1 MLEQAIPA
9 GVPVAE
15 VLPAGQVWA
24 RLICSGRVLEPDE
37 YSTYRVQ
44 PNDEVLAIPQ
54 WGTGLEAFLIP
65 LGILGIAR
73 ESQPTTALSYLLFP
87 PAKPHI
93 QGGAIDEP
101 TFSFEGIRTTIGPGQ
116 VVPVIYGR
124 HRVGGQLLSASVDQA
139 RTFVDTTGPGSRHQV
154 EALSAPPTLTMLLA
168 LGEGPVAD
176 IVTTSIEINGQPISN
191 FPSVQTFTRA
201 GTADQTP
208 MPEFGETANT
218 FADGR
223 TIGDDPG
230 ITYTTTMAVQ
240 GFALNIAFQEG
251 LYYLT
256 EKGQKEDNVS
266 HVQYRYRP
274 TGGAYPDWTTFEVA
288 AARTSVVRFA
298 IRREGLPLSGYDIQL
313 RFAGA
318 RIMNELR
325 AKWLGTLESV
335 TELLHNTN
343 AYPHTALLGI
353 RSVATDALQGALPN
367 ITIIVYGRTVRMG
380 SFSAAETWTDN
391 PAWCLLDL
399 MTHPRYGLN
408 YPDGV
413 MDLAAF
419 AAWGAYC
426 DQFID
431 GEARHRM
438 NYVLDRE
445 VRAQPLLMEMAG
457 MARTILLKSE
467 GLWTPRVTRDETP
480 VQLLNWANVSNLT
493 LTYTRDPDR
502 INVIEGRFINEDNDF
517 QSDVLTWP
525 SVDHWPGEVRKAS
538 LDLRGITKASR
549 VQRALQ
555 FELNRRRF
563 EVLSLEM
570 DCAPDALVLQVHD
583 VFRFAHPLPGWGT
596 SGRILPGSTTTTL
609 IVDTPVTFEAG
620 KAYHV
625 YVRHHTDLTEL
636 RPVINPGDTR
646 SVLSLATPMSFAPIP
661 YDCVWACGES
671 SPIDTAQRPFRV
683 VRMARNADH
692 SVHLQAIAHNPTLY
706 DEATAEA
713 LPEITTLFNPLGP
726 APPLTSLVLM
736 EVTRVE
742 PSGAS
747 LRVVNLSWD
756 VAPLSRGLAPYG
768 GALIQRRTVLTSTT
782 GGLGEAGTQALGG
795 ALEANAGNYIALT
808 QVSGHVLDF
817 DDYTVVTATTY
828 DYRVIP
834 VSQRGVPNNVGARE
848 GRITVTGPTT
858 PDFFPGTPFN
868 LRLKGKTPLDT
879 IFEGRNVDL
888 EWDPPT
894 GLLFSET
901 FYIQDYLMEVWAPG
915 QLYLLR
921 RTTVP
926 ARTAGEVMSCTYTLE
941 QNTEDQAQ
949 AGYIGARRDLHFF
962 VWARTNTNR
971 VSLTP
976 GQLLVNNPPPDMG
989 DMIPVVTSLFEAAL
1003 ISFDQYVEPRD
1014 FDHYEVH
1021 LDTVNPPI
1029 AIYENV
1035 AIGFLG
1041 QGSSF
1046 RKIAPQGLTVGV
1058 TYYVY
1063 ILPYDTFGP
1072 GIPTQIASFVPSGLT
1087 ADSLDNTP
1095 PAIPTGLVLTTG
1107 TVVSHDGTIMPWVRA
1122 SWTPNTESD
1131 IAAYE
1136 VHFRVLPSLV
1146 PTALTVS
1153 HPTTFVRLENIAG
1166 NVTVGARLL
1175 AYDQFHNPSP
1185 FTAEVT
1191 ITTSRDTVAPGVPT
1205 TTEARGSFRA
1215 NVILWTPPSDLDY
1228 LATEVW
1234 HSFTND
1240 LATAAYAGES
1250 FTSFVHEG
1258 LASGFASYYWVR
1270 AKDTSDNFSPF
1281 VPSQFAGLLA
1291 TTVTTSN
1298 EDIGN
1303 LSITETKIAN
1313 DSISTPKLQANSV
1326 DANKVTTG
1334 ELITL
1339 GAQIR
1344 NALITNAH
1352 IIDLSANK
1360 IRTGQLRVD
1369 TVISV
1374 GTTIYVDGTN
1384 SFIAIYDQQAPQALR
1399 ALLGKLGT
1407 LNTQYGLQ
1415 LFNEAGALMWN
1426 FATGAMPDGVSN
1438 DAITTRHISA
1448 GSIRAHHLVTD
1459 QLVVTTAAQIAF
1471 AIITDAHITN
1481 LAVEKL
1487 LAGTINVAF
1496 NIGVSAGLGTAS
1508 TIALDGVNQLITV
1521 YDTQVPQR
1529 ARIWLGRLGL
1539 GGSEFGMRIWNSNGD
1554 LMWDFNSGASSLG
1567 IQDLAV
1573 TSAKIGTAQITS
1585 AHIGF
1590 AQITSAH
1597 IGDLQVDNAKIANL
1611 TVGTGKIA
1619 SNAVTVSV
1627 AYSSLA
1633 AVNSAAATEVFVTNL
1648 SFPEVNPGDQI
1659 LMWASA
1665 SGAAA
1670 VDNALA
1676 LRIRE
1681 DSMAG
1686 AEYGYGLLGS
1696 GNQGVVFAQAVYVV
1710 AAPAF
1715 NKNFFL
1721 TMQNPLGLATVS
1733 MDHIKFTGLL
1743 RKK

>member
-1 MLEQAIPA
+1 MATLLLDAQPHDRATPVGATLKVLLSPVRGADGQWRVLTQPLPVGVSVVEMLPPQTT
-9 GVPVAE
+9 
-15 VLPAGQVWA
+15 WN
-24 RLICSGRVLEPDE
+24 RLICNGRVLDPNE
-37 YSTYRVQ
+37 YATYHVQ
-44 PNDEVLAIPQ
+44 PHDEVLAIPQ
-54 WGTGLEAFLIP
+54 WGDPVLTPILITFAV
-65 LGILGIAR
+65 GIAI
-73 ESQPTTALSYLLFP
+73 SIATTALSYLLFP
-87 PAKPHI
+87 PAKPHV

-124 HRVGGQLLSASVDQA
+124 HRVGGQLLSAAVDQA

-201 GTADQTP
+201 GTADQSP
-208 MPEFGETANT
+208 LPEFGETANT

-240 GFALNIAFQEG
+240 GFTLNIGFQEG

-256 EKGQKEDNVS
+256 EKGQKEDNTS

-274 TGGAYPDWTTFEVA
+274 QGGGYTNWTTFEVA

-298 IRREGLPLSGYDIQL
+298 IRREGLPLAVYEIQL

-343 AYPHTALLGI
+343 AYPNTALLGI

-380 SFSAAETWTDN
+380 SFSAPEAWTDN

-399 MTHPRYGLN
+399 MTHPRYGLH
-408 YPDGV
+408 YPDSS

-426 DQFID
+426 NQFID

-438 NYVLDRE
+438 NYVLNRE

-467 GLWTPRVTRDETP
+467 GLWTPRMTRDETP

-502 INVIEGRFINEDNDF
+502 VNVMEGRFVNEDNDF

-525 SVDHWPGEVRKAS
+525 AVDAWPAEVRKAS

-583 VFRFAHPLPGWGT
+583 LFRFAHPLPGWGT
-596 SGRILPGSTTTTL
+596 SGRILPGSSTTTL
-609 IVDTPVTFEAG
+609 IIDEPVTFEAG

-625 YVRHHTDLTEL
+625 YVRYHTDLMEL
-636 RPVINPGDTR
+636 RPVINPGPDTR
-646 SVLSLATPMSFAPIP
+646 YSLSLSTALSFAPIP
-661 YDCVWACGES
+661 YDCVWAFGES
-671 SPIDTAQRPFRV
+671 SPIDTAQRTFRV

-706 DEATAEA
+706 DEPTAQA

-747 LRVVNLSWD
+747 LRVVNVSWD

-782 GGLGEAGTQALGG
+782 GGLAEAGTQTLGG
-795 ALEANAGNYIALT
+795 AIEANAGNYIALT

-817 DDYTVVTATTY
+817 DDYTVITGTTY
-828 DYRVIP
+828 DYKVIP

-858 PDFFPGTPFN
+858 PDFFPGTPLN
-868 LRLKGKTPLDT
+868 LRLKGKTPLET
-879 IFEGRNVDL
+879 LFEGRNVDL

-901 FYIQDYLMEVWAPG
+901 FYVQDYIVEVWAPG
-915 QLYLLR
+915 QVYLLR

-926 ARTAGEVMSCTYTLE
+926 ARTASETMSFTYTLE
-941 QNTEDQAQ
+941 QNTEDEAQ
-949 AGYIGARRDLHFF
+949 AGHTGARRDLHFF

-976 GQLLVNNPPPDMG
+976 GQLLVNNPAPDM
-989 DMIPVVTSLFEAAL
+989 DDFLPVIVPILEGG
-1003 ISFDQYVEPRD
+1003 IVSFDQFVEPRD
-1014 FDHYEVH
+1014 FDHYELHVDTISPP
-1021 LDTVNPPI
+1021 LALYQDTV
-1029 AIYENV
+1029 AL
-1035 AIGFLG
+1035 GFKG
-1041 QGSSF
+1041 PGISR
-1046 RKIAPQGLTVGV
+1046 RKIPLQGLLTGT
-1058 TYYVY
+1058 TYYVSV
-1063 ILPYDTFGP
+1063 LPYDTFGP
-1072 GIPTQIASFVPSGLT
+1072 GLATQIASFVAGGLT
-1087 ADSLDNTP
+1087 ADSIDNTP
-1095 PAIPTGLVLTTG
+1095 PGTPTGLGLTTG
-1107 TVVSHDGTIMPWVRA
+1107 TITDTDGSVLPWIQA
-1122 SWTPNTESD
+1122 SWQLNPESD
-1131 IAAYE
+1131 VASYQ
-1136 VHFRVLPSLV
+1136 VYFRIPPSLI
-1146 PTALTVS
+1146 
-1153 HPTTFVRLENIAG
+1153 PTTFTVAHPTQSIRLNAVPGQTTIHAKM
-1166 NVTVGARLL
+1166 L
-1175 AYDQFHNPSP
+1175 AYDQFHNISG
-1185 FTAEVT
+1185 FTPEVA
-1191 ITTSRDTVAPGVPT
+1191 ITTPPGTMSATQLDDGILQVAVGIGVGNT
-1205 TTEARGSFRA
+1205 
-1215 NVILWTPPSDLDY
+1215 LLLDG
-1228 LATEVW
+1228 V
-1234 HSFTND
+1234 N
-1240 LATAAYAGES
+1240 GM
-1250 FTSFVHEG
+1250 
-1258 LASGFASYYWVR
+1258 
-1270 AKDTSDNFSPF
+1270 
-1281 VPSQFAGLLA
+1281 
-1291 TTVTTSN
+1291 
-1298 EDIGN
+1298 
-1303 LSITETKIAN
+1303 IA
-1313 DSISTPKLQANSV
+1313 V
-1326 DANKVTTG
+1326 
-1334 ELITL
+1334 
-1339 GAQIR
+1339 
-1344 NALITNAH
+1344 
-1352 IIDLSANK
+1352 
-1360 IRTGQLRVD
+1360 
-1369 TVISV
+1369 
-1374 GTTIYVDGTN
+1374 
-1384 SFIAIYDQQAPQALR
+1384 YDQQTPTQVNR
-1399 ALLGKLGT
+1399 VLLGKLGA
-1407 LNTQYGLQ
+1407 LQTQYGLQ
-1415 LFNEAGALMWN
+1415 LFNEAGVLMWN
-1426 FATGAMPDGVSN
+1426 FATGATPAGIED
-1438 DAITTRHISA
+1438 DAITADKISA
-1448 GSIRAHHLVTD
+1448 ASIEAQHLVTD
-1459 QLVVTTAAQIAF
+1459 QVVITTSLQLPQGAL
-1471 AIITDAHITN
+1471 AIIDDAHIN
-1481 LAVEKL
+1481 SLVVNKL

-1496 NIGVSAGLGTAS
+1496 NIAIAAGIGTN
-1508 TIALDGVNQLITV
+1508 TTVALDGVNQLLTV
-1521 YDTQVPQR
+1521 YDTQIPQR
-1529 ARIWLGRLGL
+1529 ARIWLGRLGG
-1539 GGSEFGMRIWNSNGD
+1539 GGSEYGLMIWNNVGQ

-1573 TSAKIGTAQITS
+1573 TNAKIANAAITNAKIGN
-1585 AHIGF
+1585 
-1590 AQITSAH
+1590 
-1597 IGDLQVDNAKIANL
+1597 LEVDNAKIQNL

-1619 SNAVTVSV
+1619 PDAVTVSV
-1627 AYSSLA
+1627 AYSSLTPI
-1633 AVNSAAATEVFVTNL
+1633 NSAAATETFVTNI
-1648 SFPEVNPGDQI
+1648 SFPEVQPGDQI

-1665 SGAAA
+1665 SGTAS

-1681 DSMAG
+1681 DSMGG
-1686 AEYGYGLLGS
+1686 AEYGYGLLG
-1696 GNQGVVFAQAVYVV
+1696 GGMQAPVFAQAVYGVL
-1710 AAPAF
+1710 APAF

-1721 TMQNPLGLATVS
+1721 TIQNPTGLGTVTI
-1733 MDHIKFTGLL
+1733 DHIKFTGLL